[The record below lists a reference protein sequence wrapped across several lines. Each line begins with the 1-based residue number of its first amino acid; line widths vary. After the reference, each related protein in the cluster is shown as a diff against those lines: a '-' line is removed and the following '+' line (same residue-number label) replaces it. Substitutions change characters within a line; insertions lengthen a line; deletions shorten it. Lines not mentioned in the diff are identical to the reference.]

1 MPISRVRWV
10 TETSMMLATPT
21 PPTSSEMAAIANVN
35 RARKLMNWVLLDSR
49 SVRVRTL

>member
-1 MPISRVRWV
+1 
-10 TETSMMLATPT
+10 
-21 PPTSSEMAAIANVN
+21 MAAIANVN